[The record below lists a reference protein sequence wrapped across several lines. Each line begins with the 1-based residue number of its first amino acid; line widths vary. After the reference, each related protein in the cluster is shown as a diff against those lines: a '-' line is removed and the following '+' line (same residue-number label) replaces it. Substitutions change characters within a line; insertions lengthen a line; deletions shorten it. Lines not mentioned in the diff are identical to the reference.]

1 MGKRTNEVRDWDKVH
16 GAILSHQL
24 ALIRYAAS
32 ILGERE
38 GAKDVVE
45 DVFSS

>member
-16 GAILSHQL
+16 GAILSHKS

-32 ILGERE
+32 ILGEPE
-38 GAKDVVE
+38 GTKDVVQ